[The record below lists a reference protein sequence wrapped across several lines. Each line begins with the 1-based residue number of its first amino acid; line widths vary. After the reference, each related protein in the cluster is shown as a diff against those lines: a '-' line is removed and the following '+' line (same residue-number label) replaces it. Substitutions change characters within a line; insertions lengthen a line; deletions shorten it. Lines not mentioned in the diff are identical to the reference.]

1 MVPFNPS
8 TNHSRDV
15 TTILRKMNYKS
26 IFKAFIPIGI
36 ILFLILNSEL
46 RTEGSFGGLVDLF
59 KYLFFLVF
67 GVTVFIYTSVKQGK
81 KIRKKNKI
89 KEAKIILTLLLTST
103 FIAISSFWFP
113 KDFFDKE
120 SEFIANDIFGNEL
133 RLFKNGKYM
142 LRTRDYEWTTIDRG
156 IYKVNDTVILLDQ
169 EVKAKRWG
177 ERAKKYLIK
186 NKNLIPIYSN
196 GIETDSTEFL
206 TIKRNK
212 N

>member
-1 MVPFNPS
+1 M
-8 TNHSRDV
+8 
-15 TTILRKMNYKS
+15 
-26 IFKAFIPIGI
+26 KAFIPIGI

-46 RTEGSFGGLVDLF
+46 RTEGTFGGLVDFF

-67 GVTVFIYTSVKQGK
+67 GITVFIYTSIKQGK
-81 KIRKKNKI
+81 KIWKKNKI
-89 KEAKIILTLLLTST
+89 KEAKIILTLLLISI

-133 RLFKNGKYM
+133 RLFENGKYM

-156 IYKVNDTVILLDQ
+156 IYKINDNVILLDE
-169 EVKAKRWG
+169 EVKEKIWG
-177 ERAKKYLIK
+177 KRAKKYLIK
-186 NKNLIPIYSN
+186 SKNLIPIYSN

-206 TIKRNK
+206 TIKLNK

>member
-1 MVPFNPS
+1 MKK
-8 TNHSRDV
+8 T
-15 TTILRKMNYKS
+15 NYKS
-26 IFKAFIPIGI
+26 ILKAFIPIGI
-36 ILFLILNSEL
+36 ILFLILLSEL
-46 RTEGSFGGLVDLF
+46 RTEGSFGGLVDFF

-67 GVTVFIYTSVKQGK
+67 GIIVFIYTSVKQGK
-81 KIRKKNKI
+81 KIKNKIEI
-89 KEAKIILTLLLTST
+89 KEAKIILTLLLIST

-133 RLFKNGKYM
+133 RLFENGKYM

-156 IYKVNDTVILLDQ
+156 IYKINDNVIFLGE
-169 EVKAKRWG
+169 EVKEKIWG
-177 ERAKKYLIK
+177 KRAKKYLIK

-206 TIKRNK
+206 TIKLNK